1 MQQERERIEAVRR
14 GLVAEKGGDDV
25 SSNEWAMAA
34 GISRRKLDE
43 ILWDGRESENRIT
56 SCYHGLV
63 VSIASSYLGRGL
75 SLQDLA
81 QVSSISAFLK
91 LITVVNYSLN
101 LDLAGRKHRPSSR
114 CDQIRSR

>member
-14 GLVAEKGGDDV
+14 GLVAEKGGDEV

-43 ILWDGRESENRIT
+43 ILWNARESENRIT

-81 QVSSISAFLK
+81 QVSSISPFLSM
-91 LITVVNYSLN
+91 TETQN
-101 LDLAGRKHRPSSR
+101 
-114 CDQIRSR
+114 CC